1 MKRKEAQQYVQE
13 HLKEYLE
20 AQGIN
25 PNKQFSCLNPSHND
39 KKPSMGVVNKR
50 DIPRCHCLSCGATYD
65 TFDVIGI
72 VNGVSDFKE
81 KEKIAYQFF
90 NISIDETYKRPLSQE
105 EQQIARYKQIMKE
118 AVEVTRTSLTSNDEF
133 ARRSREYLAN
143 RQISEKTI
151 NDFKIGVEYDNKIPT
166 RLINELY
173 YKKQELLDVG
183 LMRKTSVGD
192 RDTFYNRVLIPICD
206 RFGNP
211 LGFGGRTIEENSRY
225 KYLNTSDTKIF
236 QKGDILFN
244 YHQAKNEARNGE
256 LVLVEG
262 YFDVI
267 SAWEMGMKNVVASMG
282 VGLQEQQIK
291 LMKELNCEVI
301 VSLDNPLIDEAGKN
315 AMIRIVPQLIK
326 EGLTVSVYDT
336 ALLGDKVKDFGD
348 FLTKDIPI
356 DKIKET
362 KIPGLHYLLKY
373 QYFYNRKIDVDTIAI
388 VYNQLHSEK
397 LLNNTRDEMQ
407 YKEYIINN
415 SSFTKEDVDN
425 VIHPKEVN
433 KIPETKQEQ
442 KEMSNSYSHQVAE
455 VYFYTHLLEGI
466 SQYAD
471 NSKDEILAQMLT
483 DGKINKEFLFSGIDK
498 GKGFINEG
506 KTFKIKEFIETYVL
520 KSKEYKM
527 AEQKQ
532 TEARKKEQLKQMP
545 DILDNVYGFDKSGK
559 EVKIYL
565 TDKQKEIVL
574 KQYLASFEEKTKEFV
589 KDPANAIQYT
599 KLFIADNQ
607 EEYEKLW
614 MGLNT
619 VNMQKWICDYFSLGY
634 MAAVPYN
641 TCFSTCGYVDLKKLY
656 EDYGDKYVVKDGDK
670 YRYKTLL
677 VFNNKENLLE
687 LTYES
692 YIKPPELL
700 KKNPMPNKEVD
711 INKDKKTKPQR
722 QQKVQQEQ
730 KATSYS
736 NNKGT
741 ANKPTNVLAIPL
753 KEGQYLTTNYGIY
766 VINPA
771 TNREAVYID
780 NTSYKENDNMI
791 EIDMSRKNPMS
802 LYSLS
807 QEGDLSVQSRTFL
820 NRLEKEE
827 FKDNYQTMYITKSI
841 LNNDEELKEM
851 IS

>member
-1 MKRKEAQQYVQE
+1 MERKEAQQYVKD
-13 HLKEYLE
+13 HLKDYLQ

-25 PNKQFSCLNPSHND
+25 PNKQFSCLSPNHND
-39 KKPSMGVVNKR
+39 KKPSMGVVDKNGT
-50 DIPRCHCLSCGATYD
+50 PRCHCLSCQATYD

-72 VNGVSDFKE
+72 VNGTNDFKE

-90 NISIDETYKRPLSQE
+90 NISVDQTYQRPLSQK
-105 EQQIARYKQIMKE
+105 EQEIARLKNAMKE
-118 AVEVTRTSLTSNDEF
+118 AVEVARTSLSSNDDF
-133 ARRSREYLAN
+133 AKRTREYLAS
-143 RQISEKTI
+143 RKISEKTI

-206 RFGNP
+206 KFGNP

-236 QKGDILFN
+236 QKGEILFN
-244 YHQAKNEARNGE
+244 YHQAKHEARSKE
-256 LVLVEG
+256 IVLVEG

-282 VGLQEQQIK
+282 VGLQKQQID
-291 LMKELNCEVI
+291 LIKELNCEVV

-315 AMIRIVPQLIK
+315 AMIRIVPQIMK

-348 FLTKDIPI
+348 FLTNDVSI
-356 DKIKET
+356 DVIKST

-373 QYFYNRKIDVDTIAI
+373 QYFYSRKIDVDSVAI
-388 VYNQLHSEK
+388 VYNQLHSEELIK
-397 LLNNTRDEMQ
+397 NTRDEMQ

-415 SSFTKEDVDN
+415 SNLTKEDIEN
-425 VIHPKEVN
+425 IIHPKKVDKIAEPN
-433 KIPETKQEQ
+433 KGQAETSK
-442 KEMSNSYSHQVAE
+442 SYSQQVAE
-455 VYFYTHLLEGI
+455 AYFYNYLLDII

-471 NSKDEILAQMLT
+471 NSKNEILAQMLT
-483 DGKINKEFLFSGIDK
+483 NEKINKAFLFSGIDK
-498 GKGFINEG
+498 GKGFVNEG
-506 KTFKIKEFIETYVL
+506 KSFKVKEFIKTHIL
-520 KSKEYKM
+520 QSKEYQQE
-527 AEQKQ
+527 EQRQ
-532 TEARKKEQLKQMP
+532 IEIRKKEQLKQMP
-545 DILDNVYGFDKSGK
+545 DILDNVYGFDKAGK
-559 EVKIYL
+559 EVRIYL

-574 KQYLASFEEKTKEFV
+574 KQYLASFDETTKKGHKSEENIAK
-589 KDPANAIQYT
+589 YT

-607 EEYEKLW
+607 QEYEKLW

-619 VNMQKWICDYFSLGY
+619 VDMQRWIYDYFSLGY

-641 TCFSTCGYVDLKKLY
+641 TCFSTCGYVDPKKLN
-656 EDYGDKYVVKDGDK
+656 EDYGDKYVVKDGENYK
-670 YRYKTLL
+670 YKTLF
-677 VFNNKENLLE
+677 VFNNKDDLLN
-687 LTYES
+687 LTYEN
-692 YIKPPELL
+692 YMKPQEIF
-700 KKNPMPNKEVD
+700 KKNTITKKPTTDVKKKE
-711 INKDKKTKPQR
+711 TQQR
-722 QQKVQQEQ
+722 KQTSKSEQ
-730 KATSYS
+730 KATTHS

-741 ANKPTNVLAIPL
+741 INKSSNVLSVPL
-753 KEGQYLTTNYGIY
+753 KEGQYLTTTYGIY

-771 TNREAVYID
+771 SNNEAIYID
-780 NTSYKENDNMI
+780 NKSYTKNGNMI
-791 EIDMSRKNPMS
+791 EIDMALKNPMS
-802 LYSLS
+802 LYSLE
-807 QEGDLSVQSRTFL
+807 QEGNLSVQSRTFL

-827 FKDNYQTMYITKSI
+827 FKRNYQTMYITKGTV
-841 LNNDEELKEM
+841 NYDENMREM

>member
-1 MKRKEAQQYVQE
+1 MERKEAQQYVKD
-13 HLKEYLE
+13 HLKDYLQ

-25 PNKQFSCLNPSHND
+25 PNKQFSCLSPNHND
-39 KKPSMGVVNKR
+39 NKPSMGVVDKNGT
-50 DIPRCHCLSCGATYD
+50 PRCHCLSCQATYD

-72 VNGVSDFKE
+72 VNGTNDFKE
-81 KEKIAYQFF
+81 QEKIAYQFF
-90 NISIDETYKRPLSQE
+90 GISIDQTYKKPLSQE
-105 EQQIARYKQIMKE
+105 EQEIARLKNAMKE
-118 AVEVTRTSLTSNDEF
+118 AVEVSRNSLASNDDF
-133 ARRSREYLAN
+133 ARKTKEYLVS
-143 RQISEKTI
+143 RKISEKTI
-151 NDFKIGVEYDNKIPT
+151 NDFKIGVEYNNKIPT

-211 LGFGGRTIEENSRY
+211 LGFGGRTIEENSKY

-244 YHQAKNEARNGE
+244 YHQAKHEARSKE

-282 VGLQEQQIK
+282 VGLQKQQID
-291 LMKELNCEVI
+291 LIRELNCEVI
-301 VSLDNPLIDEAGKN
+301 VSLDNPLIDEAGRN
-315 AMIRIVPQLIK
+315 AMLRIVPQLIK
-326 EGLTVSVYDT
+326 EDLTVSVYDT

-348 FLTKDIPI
+348 FLTNDVSI
-356 DKIKET
+356 DAIKST

-373 QYFYNRKIDVDTIAI
+373 QYFYNRKIDIDNVAI
-388 VYNQLHSEK
+388 VYNQLYNTQ
-397 LLNNTRDEMQ
+397 LLKNTRDEMQ

-415 SSFTKEDVDN
+415 SNLTKEDVEN
-425 VIHPKEVN
+425 IIHPKEVN
-433 KIPETKQEQ
+433 KIPETNQTIKATD
-442 KEMSNSYSHQVAE
+442 NNYSHQISE
-455 VYFYTHLLEGI
+455 IYFYNYLLDRI
-466 SQYAD
+466 SQYID
-471 NSKDEILAQMLT
+471 NNKDEILAQMLVKE
-483 DGKINKEFLFSGIDK
+483 KISKAFLFFGINE

-506 KTFKIKEFIETYVL
+506 KTFNVKNFIETYIL
-520 KSKEYKM
+520 QTKEYKT
-527 AEQKQ
+527 EKQ
-532 TEARKKEQLKQMP
+532 NQIEVQKKERLKEMP

-574 KQYLASFEEKTKEFV
+574 EQYLASFEEKTKTYAKAPE
-589 KDPANAIQYT
+589 NAVQYT
-599 KLFIADNQ
+599 KLFVADNQ

-619 VNMQKWICDYFSLGY
+619 VDMQRWICDYYSLGY

-641 TCFSTCGYVDLKKLY
+641 TCFSTCGYVEPKKLND
-656 EDYGDKYVVKDGDK
+656 DYGDKYVVKDGDK
-670 YRYKTLL
+670 YRFKTLL
-677 VFNNKENLLE
+677 VFNNKENLLN
-687 LTYES
+687 LKYDN

-700 KKNPMPNKEVD
+700 EKNSIPNKEV
-711 INKDKKTKPQR
+711 NKNRAGKVKSQR
-722 QQKVQQEQ
+722 QQNIQQTQ
-730 KATSYS
+730 TTNTYS
-736 NNKGT
+736 NNKET
-741 ANKPTNVLAIPL
+741 KTSDILSIPL
-753 KEGQYLTTNYGIY
+753 KEGQFLTTGYGIY
-766 VINPA
+766 VINPS

-780 NTSYKENDNMI
+780 NKSYHGNNNVI
-791 EIDMSRKNPMS
+791 YIDMNKKNPMS

-807 QEGDLSVQSRTFL
+807 QEGDLSTQSRTFL

-827 FKDNYQTMYITKSI
+827 FKNNYQTMYIAKPI
-841 LNNDEELKEM
+841 LNNEKETM
-851 IS
+851 EIVS

>member
-1 MKRKEAQQYVQE
+1 MERKEAQQYVKD
-13 HLKEYLE
+13 HLKDYLQ

-25 PNKQFSCLNPSHND
+25 PNKQFSCLSPNHND
-39 KKPSMGVVNKR
+39 NKPSMGVVDKNGT
-50 DIPRCHCLSCGATYD
+50 PRCHCLSCQATYD

-72 VNGVSDFKE
+72 VNGTNDFKE
-81 KEKIAYQFF
+81 QEKIAYQFF
-90 NISIDETYKRPLSQE
+90 GISIDQTYKKPLSQE
-105 EQQIARYKQIMKE
+105 EQEIARLKNAMKE
-118 AVEVTRTSLTSNDEF
+118 AVEVSRNSLASNDDF
-133 ARRSREYLAN
+133 ARKTKEYLVS
-143 RQISEKTI
+143 RKISEKTI
-151 NDFKIGVEYDNKIPT
+151 NDFKIGVEYNNKIPT

-211 LGFGGRTIEENSRY
+211 LGFGGRTIEENSKY

-244 YHQAKNEARNGE
+244 YHQAKHEARSKE

-282 VGLQEQQIK
+282 VGLQKQQID
-291 LMKELNCEVI
+291 LIRELNCEVI
-301 VSLDNPLIDEAGKN
+301 VSLDNPLIDEAGRN
-315 AMIRIVPQLIK
+315 AMLRIVPQLIK
-326 EGLTVSVYDT
+326 EDLTVSVYDT

-348 FLTKDIPI
+348 FLTNDVSI
-356 DKIKET
+356 DAIKST

-373 QYFYNRKIDVDTIAI
+373 QYFYNRKIDIDNVAI
-388 VYNQLHSEK
+388 VYNQLYNTQ
-397 LLNNTRDEMQ
+397 LLKNTRDEMQ

-415 SSFTKEDVDN
+415 SNLTKEDVEN
-425 VIHPKEVN
+425 IIHPKEVN
-433 KIPETKQEQ
+433 KIPETNQTIKATD
-442 KEMSNSYSHQVAE
+442 NNYSHQISE
-455 VYFYTHLLEGI
+455 IYFYNYLLDRI
-466 SQYAD
+466 SQYID
-471 NSKDEILAQMLT
+471 NNKDEILAQMLVKE
-483 DGKINKEFLFSGIDK
+483 KISKAFLFFGINE

-506 KTFKIKEFIETYVL
+506 KTFNVKNFIETYIL
-520 KSKEYKM
+520 QTKEYKT
-527 AEQKQ
+527 EKQ
-532 TEARKKEQLKQMP
+532 NQIEVQKKERLKEMP

-574 KQYLASFEEKTKEFV
+574 EQYLASFEEKTKTYAKAPE
-589 KDPANAIQYT
+589 NAVQYT
-599 KLFIADNQ
+599 KLFVADNQ

-619 VNMQKWICDYFSLGY
+619 VDMQRWICDYYSLGY

-641 TCFSTCGYVDLKKLY
+641 TCFSTCGYVEPKKLND
-656 EDYGDKYVVKDGDK
+656 DYGDKYVVKDGDK
-670 YRYKTLL
+670 YRFKTLL
-677 VFNNKENLLE
+677 VFNNKENLLN
-687 LTYES
+687 LKYDN

-700 KKNPMPNKEVD
+700 EKNSIPNKEV
-711 INKDKKTKPQR
+711 NKNRAGKVKSQR
-722 QQKVQQEQ
+722 QQNIQQTQ
-730 KATSYS
+730 TTNTYS
-736 NNKGT
+736 NNKET
-741 ANKPTNVLAIPL
+741 KTSDILSIPL
-753 KEGQYLTTNYGIY
+753 KEGQFLTTGYGIY
-766 VINPA
+766 VINPS

-780 NTSYKENDNMI
+780 NKSYHGNNNVI
-791 EIDMSRKNPMS
+791 YIDMNKKNPMS

-807 QEGDLSVQSRTFL
+807 QEGDLSAQSRTFL

-827 FKDNYQTMYITKSI
+827 FKNNYQTMYIAKPI
-841 LNNDEELKEM
+841 LNNEKETM
-851 IS
+851 EIVS